1 MLIDANASK
10 TIGGPHQNFL
20 FQNTWVSDSPSSSFT
35 FTSRKPSSPYGIF
48 SRRVNVRSWGANN
61 GKDRI
66 TIIGGNHYYSGN
78 PFPTRVNVTDTG
90 IVTAA
95 PPVGAPSPAEL
106 WRRAHP
112 YDSWAYA
119 IR

>member
-1 MLIDANASK
+1 MGVRLAQLELHVHEPQAVVALRHLR
-10 TIGGPHQNFL
+10 PA
-20 FQNTWVSDSPSSSFT
+20 
-35 FTSRKPSSPYGIF
+35 
-48 SRRVNVRSWGANN
+48 VNVRSWGANN